1 MATILAVSNRKGG
14 TGKTTTAVNLA
25 AEWGARGFRTLLVD
39 LDPQG
44 HAGIGFDV
52 IARAGDPAA
61 HHLFTRPGFRLA
73 EAIRPSRFANVFVA
87 PADRTFDGAAI
98 ERSPC
103 ALRRELI
110 DGECAEAFDR
120 IIIDTPPSLDMLL
133 VNALAAADCL
143 LAPLIPHSLSA
154 EGVQQ
159 LTRLVRKVATS
170 VNPNLDRIAMLP
182 VMVNNRV
189 SHQQDILQKLGAR
202 YGCERLLKGIRSDIL
217 LAEAF
222 ADHAPVREFAP
233 RSRGALDYR
242 QLAEDLTLL
251 WAMPANASD
260 ANHRSS

>member
-44 HAGIGFDV
+44 HAGLGFDV

-159 LTRLVRKVATS
+159 LTRLVRKLATS
-170 VNPNLDRIAMLP
+170 VNPKSGS
-182 VMVNNRV
+182 NRHA
-189 SHQQDILQKLGAR
+189 SGDGEQPGKPPAR
-202 YGCERLLKGIRSDIL
+202 HLAKTQRALWLRTPPQGNSFGHSAGGSLRRSC
-217 LAEAF
+217 A
-222 ADHAPVREFAP
+222 
-233 RSRGALDYR
+233 RS
-242 QLAEDLTLL
+242 
-251 WAMPANASD
+251 
-260 ANHRSS
+260 